1 MAPVQDSRLTIS
13 NEEAGRRYARE
24 VFAGGARQVRFFVFE
39 GLDAPACQLRASL
52 ASLQATFGPNAH
64 QAAVV
69 AASRADVVPDS
80 QRKGQRLQKTRDI
93 MTKCG
98 LDASR
103 LVCWQHFGSLS
114 SGAQHAQLKELQAA
128 LGRVDAVAPA
138 QLQSL
143 WQRQQA
149 RAQHFPVPTK
159 EMILLMGP
167 AQSGKTTFLNDLMLP
182 TEGAPLPVGD
192 GSGESCT
199 DEVALRQTL
208 IGLLMDRPGYDNS
221 KSRLTDHEAGRLYA
235 ESSKGSCLKVLVFD
249 GQDSPCCRL
258 RSSLTM
264 LQSAV
269 GPASLLSAVVVASR
283 VDLVPDAQRAKRLQ
297 KIREIM
303 TECGL
308 DTVRLVCWQHFGS
321 LSSAA
326 QQAQIDRLQAAL
338 ANVPTWCE
346 TMNDLELLGEDK
358 CDGAKLLRNMECARM
373 CEVRRRRERGGRV
386 RRGRGAANHGFT
398 SSELGR
404 WVRAGTLAWVHL
416 ERNSV

>member
-1 MAPVQDSRLTIS
+1 MLLAKPQDAIVLWGPAQFGKTFLNDLMLDGGRLAVGDGSGESCMEHTVVRQTLIGPVVDGPGDQDSRLTIS

-24 VFAGGARQVRFFVFE
+24 VFAGGARQVRFLVFE

-52 ASLQATFGPNAH
+52 ASLQATFGPIAH

-69 AASRADVVPDS
+69 VASRVDLVPDS

-114 SGAQHAQLKELQAA
+114 SGAQQAQLKELQAA

-149 RAQHFPVPTK
+149 RAQQ
-159 EMILLMGP
+159 MILLMGP
-167 AQSGKTTFLNDLMLP
+167 AQSGKTTFLNYLMLP

-208 IGLLMDRPGYDNS
+208 IGLLMDGPGYDNS

-297 KIREIM
+297 KIREIRQSVAWIP
-303 TECGL
+303 CGWS
-308 DTVRLVCWQHFGS
+308 VGS
-321 LSSAA
+321 ISAA
-326 QQAQIDRLQAAL
+326 
-338 ANVPTWCE
+338 
-346 TMNDLELLGEDK
+346 
-358 CDGAKLLRNMECARM
+358 
-373 CEVRRRRERGGRV
+373 
-386 RRGRGAANHGFT
+386 
-398 SSELGR
+398 
-404 WVRAGTLAWVHL
+404 
-416 ERNSV
+416 